1 MDNDPGWIHER
12 RWQHKYAAQPPAL
25 LASRVAEQQQ
35 QRQTIQQ
42 QALHSA
48 AGGTPRLGRVG
59 ALSRASPC
67 ITFPMRPH
75 QSISPTQFGE
85 QFLDRG
91 ILQILGKAVAEI
103 YGLIYFELSH
113 LAA

>member
-1 MDNDPGWIHER
+1 MTLAGFMRGGGGSTNMRLSR
-12 RWQHKYAAQPPAL
+12 RHCW
-25 LASRVAEQQQ
+25 LAGRVAHQQ

-42 QALHSA
+42 QALQFASA
-48 AGGTPRLGRVG
+48 AAAAAAGPPRLGRVG

-85 QFLDRG
+85 QFFDRG
-91 ILQILGKAVAEI
+91 I
-103 YGLIYFELSH
+103 
-113 LAA
+113 